1 MERLRAAGLRAEST
15 DATHDTLGAR
25 VRRGKMEKVP
35 YVLVVGD
42 SDVEGDTIGVN
53 ARGTD
58 RPERDVPVDEFI
70 ERLQREVAARS

>member
-1 MERLRAAGLRAEST
+1 MT